1 MKLLV
6 GLLLVLGLGGCGA
19 SANSEVTGS
28 ESSRAPVQTTAAE
41 PIVENAVEPAAP
53 VNVIVPDATTV
64 SKIVTPEQ
72 MSVGD
77 IITNS
82 IGMVLVP
89 IPAGEFLMGSP
100 ATEPARRDNEDQ
112 HRVKISRPFYLGICE
127 VTVAQFDK
135 VMGMRPSHWKAD
147 NNPIEQVSWEQVT
160 SFCRELSASAAEQ
173 QAGRVYRL
181 PTEAEWEYACRAG
194 SQTPF
199 SFGSNP
205 EEFGVYGWF
214 LKNSDSRS
222 HSVGQKKPNS
232 FGLYDMHGN
241 VWEWCQDWYGEFE
254 TGFSVDPTGPVS
266 SFSRVRRGGSWEHPP
281 RQGRSS
287 HRSYLPP
294 DYRYCKLGFRVALT
308 PVTAGDE

>member
-1 MKLLV
+1 MKFLV
-6 GLLLVLGLGGCGA
+6 GLLLVPGLGGCGA
-19 SANSEVTGS
+19 AANPEVAGP
-28 ESSRAPVQTTAAE
+28 ESGRAPAHTTTVE
-41 PIVENAVEPAAP
+41 KIVETAEEPAAP
-53 VNVIVPDATTV
+53 VNVVVPDATTV
-64 SKIVTPEQ
+64 SKLVTPEQ
-72 MSVGD
+72 LAVGG

-100 ATEPARRDNEDQ
+100 AAELTRRDNETQ

-127 VTVAQFDK
+127 VTVAQFDN
-135 VMGMRPSHWKAD
+135 VMGTRPSHWKAD

-160 SFCRELSASAAEQ
+160 SFCRKLSASAAEQ

-254 TGFSVDPTGPVS
+254 TDLAVDPTGAVAS
-266 SFSRVRRGGSWEHPP
+266 LSRVRRGGSWEHLP
-281 RQGRSS
+281 RHGRSS

-308 PVTAGDE
+308 PANAGGE